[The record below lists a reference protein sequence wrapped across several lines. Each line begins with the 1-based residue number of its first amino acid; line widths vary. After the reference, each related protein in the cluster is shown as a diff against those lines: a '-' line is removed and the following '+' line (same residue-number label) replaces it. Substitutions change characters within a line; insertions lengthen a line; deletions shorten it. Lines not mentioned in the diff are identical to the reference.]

1 MKLTKV
7 RVNPNFWIHTE
18 EQRKAFK
25 QGTDAQLDDDQEKID
40 ELQFWYDKLLEDYK
54 SVKRSRAKAQEKV
67 EVEGLIEEIENL
79 ADTFQQKAGIGIQI
93 GADEWQALKQRLGVK
108 K

>member
-67 EVEGLIEEIENL
+67 DMIFKWID
-79 ADTFQQKAGIGIQI
+79 DTDVATILSPLKRR
-93 GADEWQALKQRLGVK
+93 ELQALKQRLGVK